1 MNRKD
6 YLFEAI
12 DQIVKDKIK
21 TQMVFDRL
29 MEEGALSVGYGN
41 AEVDQILTKFSDV
54 FGTTKASRYD
64 RYSANRL
71 ASKYGVQ
78 AICGIMAL
86 LGENSTEPY
95 APIVNNVKEMED
107 KMPSILNFL
116 RKLDKGSELDI

>member
-1 MNRKD
+1 MSRYNYLLEIVTNITKD
-6 YLFEAI
+6 EVSAKMILE
-12 DQIVKDKIK
+12 
-21 TQMVFDRL
+21 RL
-29 MEEGALSVGYGN
+29 TEEGVLHIGYGN